1 MKTNNFVYNIT
12 MRPKEVISKYGRC
25 IELISM
31 DPFFNEVTIGLFF
44 QRTLNYCL
52 FI

>member
-1 MKTNNFVYNIT
+1 

-44 QRTLNYCL
+44 KEPLINVYS
-52 FI
+52 FSKKYVIEVIH